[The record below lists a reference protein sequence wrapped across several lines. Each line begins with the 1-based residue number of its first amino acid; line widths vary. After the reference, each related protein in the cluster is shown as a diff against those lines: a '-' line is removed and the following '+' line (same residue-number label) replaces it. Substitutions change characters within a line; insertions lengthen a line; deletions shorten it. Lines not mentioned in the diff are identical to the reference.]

1 MKDVLDSMKFAELAP
16 GYFVRFEGNEIQH
29 ELILEYVK
37 KYGSFTGR
45 FGFRNRDIQNISI
58 STLAKMV
65 DERYAA
71 IFPING
77 PAAPRRQFAWSK
89 EDRITTRFGRGSDAS
104 FFLED
109 ANSQAFNPTIG
120 ALDRLFMNVLDLS
133 SYYNFLTGNEP
144 LFATDNVRDTHL
156 QLLLITIVV
165 VGKVKN
171 KLDAD
176 ITRDITMIFTQQ
188 RLERLQLSLS
198 EVMKYVSSCIP

>member
-1 MKDVLDSMKFAELAP
+1 
-16 GYFVRFEGNEIQH
+16 
-29 ELILEYVK
+29 
-37 KYGSFTGR
+37 
-45 FGFRNRDIQNISI
+45 
-58 STLAKMV
+58 
-65 DERYAA
+65 
-71 IFPING
+71 
-77 PAAPRRQFAWSK
+77 
-89 EDRITTRFGRGSDAS
+89 
-104 FFLED
+104 
-109 ANSQAFNPTIG
+109 
-120 ALDRLFMNVLDLS
+120 MNVLDLS